1 MNDDTKVYDE
11 ELKLS
16 REKSQA
22 ENEKAKNDLA
32 LEKQR
37 TKTARIRGISSV

>member
-22 ENEKAKNDLA
+22 ENEAKAELG
-32 LEKQR
+32 L
-37 TKTARIRGISSV
+37 